1 MKKRLLTFLAYLE
14 MGQKAFEKRV
24 GLSNGFVDKVGD
36 SIRANN
42 LNKIS
47 TAYPNLNISW
57 LLTGEGEML
66 KTPIKNEAK
75 EISDLNFV
83 PVPLVPIRA
92 KAGYLVGY
100 DDAEYIETL
109 PTVPVLTD
117 RTFHGKYRCFEVDGD
132 SMDNDTRDALCDKD
146 VVLAR
151 EVKRELWQ
159 YKLHYKDWNFVIVHK
174 EGILIKRIVAHD
186 TASGII
192 TCHSLNPIYGDDF
205 QLNLADVFELYNVIK
220 IVERNAKL

>member
-1 MKKRLLTFLAYLE
+1 MIDLKKFRKVNRLTQTELANYLCI
-14 MGQKAFEKRV
+14 GQPFISQIEK
-24 GLSNGFVDKVGD
+24 G
-36 SIRANN
+36 IRPMPSEYISKLLAN
-42 LNKIS
+42 KTWDTS
-47 TAYPNLNISW
+47 M
-57 LLTGEGEML
+57 LTGEGEML

-75 EISDLNFV
+75 EISDFNFV

-92 KAGYLVGY
+92 KAGYLVGF

-186 TASGII
+186 TTSGII